1 VQIFTEFKLDKIHI
15 VFNQANITKKY
26 KLQIDLN
33 EFLDK
38 RKKKIMNL
46 DDYEMKEEMRNYL
59 MKYEL
64 KKSFTYKK
72 YELK

>member
-1 VQIFTEFKLDKIHI
+1 MQIFTEFKLDKIHI